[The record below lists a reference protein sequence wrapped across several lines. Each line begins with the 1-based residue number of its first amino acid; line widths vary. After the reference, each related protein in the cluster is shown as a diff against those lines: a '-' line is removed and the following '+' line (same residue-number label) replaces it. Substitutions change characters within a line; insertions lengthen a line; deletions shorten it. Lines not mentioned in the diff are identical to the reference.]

1 MNLELI
7 GAILGVIGGSIYL
20 HVPKRF
26 LLYEGILGGL
36 GWMVYLLIEQQFSM
50 QLAVFITGLFIAIV
64 SNILSRWIKTPA
76 SLFLIPGLLTL
87 VPGVALYRS
96 VYYFLQDSPLSQ
108 DALRET
114 FTISGL
120 IALSIFVVDAF
131 VKSFLKK

>member
-1 MNLELI
+1 MILQLI

-20 HVPKRF
+20 HVPTRF
-26 LLYEGILGGL
+26 FIYEGILGGL
-36 GWMVYLLIEQQFSM
+36 GWMVYLFVEHNYNM

-64 SNILSRWIKTPA
+64 SNVLSRIAKTPA

-96 VYYFLQDSPLSQ
+96 VFYFLQDSPLSQ